1 MGKKLDPKLFEALEQ
16 VIARY
21 KDQKGP
27 LMPVMQAAQ
36 NLFGYLPIEVQDYI
50 ARGLDVPLVK
60 VYGVATFY
68 SQFKLEPNGENTVSV
83 CLGTACYVRGAQ
95 KVLDRLKEE
104 LGIEEGKTTPD
115 GLFTLSGTRC
125 LGCCGLAPVIMI
137 NDDVYGQ
144 LTPDDIPGI
153 LDKYRRAHSA

>member
-16 VIARY
+16 VIVRY
-21 KDQKGP
+21 KDHKGP

-36 NLFGYLPIEVQDYI
+36 DLFGYLPIEVQDYI
-50 ARGLDVPLVK
+50 ARGLDIPLVK

-68 SQFKLEPNGENTVSV
+68 SQFKLEPNGENTISV

-137 NDDVYGQ
+137 NDDVYGR
-144 LTPDDIPGI
+144 LKPDDIPGI
-153 LDKYRRAHSA
+153 LDKYRRARSA

>member
-137 NDDVYGQ
+137 NDDVYGR

-153 LDKYRRAHSA
+153 LNKYRQARSA

>member
-115 GLFTLSGTRC
+115 G
-125 LGCCGLAPVIMI
+125 
-137 NDDVYGQ
+137 
-144 LTPDDIPGI
+144 
-153 LDKYRRAHSA
+153 